1 MWEFIIWLLTLL
13 SADPKAFDAE
23 QPRAAAAVTAAYAT
37 FAAEPPAP
45 PKPKPVDC
53 VCGGTCKDGYWKP
66 DGRILQKC
74 PCPATCKCKS
84 GAACPDGK
92 CGLKPK

>member
-1 MWEFIIWLLTLL
+1 MWELLIWFLTWL
-13 SADPKAFDAE
+13 SADPKVINAE

-37 FAAEPPAP
+37 FATEASPPSPAP
-45 PKPKPVDC
+45 KPSEC

-74 PCPATCKCKS
+74 PCPQTCKCKS
-84 GAACPDGK
+84 AAKCPDGR
-92 CGLKPK
+92 CPPK